1 MALSLMPVSCRSAV
15 KPPSTAHQPSITVRG
30 RGRIGMN
37 EPVATG
43 QPKWFI
49 CRGENVVVLTTL
61 VDLTRQLSNFRDEL
75 RRLVDTHLQA

>member
-1 MALSLMPVSCRSAV
+1 
-15 KPPSTAHQPSITVRG
+15 
-30 RGRIGMN
+30 MN

-61 VDLTRQLSNFRDEL
+61 VGLTRQLSNLSIEV
-75 RRLVDTHLQA
+75 RRLLAVQP